1 MTAGGM
7 AAGGDFASAAVLR
20 LVRAGLAA
28 QGLPVPAL
36 PSAPTARLPLEA
48 KRALLRGVAD
58 AHGPVAVLRIGDA
71 LGSLPQE
78 PSLRAL
84 ALAAGPEDLLAR
96 WGRLERCAHSRH
108 RVEHA
113 RAGPGEFRL
122 VHRSLSGGP
131 PIPEED
137 LLILGLLA
145 NLFDLVGAP
154 ADVRAGGEG
163 AGGGGLLREDGR
175 WVGDPSAA
183 AGTAWLFRCR
193 PGGRRPA
200 AAPQAAVG
208 TGAAGRVRALV
219 AADPARGWRLAD
231 LARAL
236 GRGPRGVQRD
246 LRAEGASMSRL
257 VAEARLARAAELLTA
272 GDAGPAEAAF
282 LCGFADQAHLTRAF
296 RRHTGFGPAAYRA
309 QFAVSGG

>member
-1 MTAGGM
+1 MT
-7 AAGGDFASAAVLR
+7 AGGDFASAAVLR

-36 PSAPTARLPLEA
+36 PAAPTARLPLEA
-48 KRALLRGVAD
+48 KRALLRSVSE
-58 AHGPVAVLRIGDA
+58 AHGPGAVLRIGDA
-71 LGSLPQE
+71 LGSLPPE
-78 PSLRAL
+78 PALRAL
-84 ALAAGPEDLLAR
+84 ALAAGPEDLLGR

-131 PIPEED
+131 PLPEED

-154 ADVRAGGEG
+154 AEVRVEG
-163 AGGGGLLREDGR
+163 SGDLLRGGGR
-175 WVGDPSAA
+175 WVGDAAAA
-183 AGTAWLFRCR
+183 AGAAWLFR
-193 PGGRRPA
+193 PASGVRRPP
-200 AAPQAAVG
+200 AAPPAPVRAGVG
-208 TGAAGRVRALV
+208 AGAAERVRALV

-236 GRGPRGVQRD
+236 ARSPRGLQRA
-246 LRAEGASMSRL
+246 LGAEGASMSRL

-309 QFAVSGG
+309 QFAVRPG